1 MQTRNGSYRNP
12 GASDDLG
19 KCFDFHI
26 KKNLWEKWLFPLMDK
41 LVIFARR
48 AL

>member
-1 MQTRNGSYRNP
+1 MQTRTGSYRNP

-26 KKNLWEKWLFPLMDK
+26 KKKSLGEV
-41 LVIFARR
+41 VISTNG
-48 AL
+48 